1 MWEKIAKNNS
11 IMAAVSIA
19 TLAIVAIVA
28 YVLVYQ
34 PWKAK
39 KEGQA

>member
-1 MWEKIAKNNS
+1 MLDKIGKSNKW
-11 IMAAVSIA
+11 MAVIAIA
-19 TLAIVAIVA
+19 TLAIVAYA
-28 YVLVYQ
+28 LVYQ